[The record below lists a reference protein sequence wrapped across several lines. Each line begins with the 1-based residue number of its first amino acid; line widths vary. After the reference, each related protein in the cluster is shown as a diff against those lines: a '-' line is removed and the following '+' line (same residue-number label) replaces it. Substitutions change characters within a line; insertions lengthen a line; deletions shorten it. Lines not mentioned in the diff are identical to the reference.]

1 MCRFLPWLHVAL
13 ALGAMHSLVPNPF
26 LLLYVVIEWIGSNSC
41 LDRVTSTLFS
51 SLRPPSILGW
61 MEGQVT
67 ASSLGTW
74 TLAIFIH
81 MKFFSVGTSFL
92 GPMGLSI
99 LGLLIPLF
107 ILMGLPIL
115 LLSTVLILFMGL
127 PVLSLTGLLI
137 FVGLP
142 VSSLTGLLIFMGL
155 PVLSLTGLL
164 ILMSL
169 PVSSLRGLLIF
180 TGFPVP
186 CLTWSFLTLMT
197 VSTAALVVLLFL
209 CLVALLLTMTLPGLD
224 LSVALLT
231 TV

>member
-26 LLLYVVIEWIGSNSC
+26 LLLYIVIEWIGSNSC

-137 FVGLP
+137 
-142 VSSLTGLLIFMGL
+142 
-155 PVLSLTGLL
+155 
-164 ILMSL
+164 LMSL

-180 TGFPVP
+180 MGFPVP

-197 VSTAALVVLLFL
+197 VSTTALVVLLFL